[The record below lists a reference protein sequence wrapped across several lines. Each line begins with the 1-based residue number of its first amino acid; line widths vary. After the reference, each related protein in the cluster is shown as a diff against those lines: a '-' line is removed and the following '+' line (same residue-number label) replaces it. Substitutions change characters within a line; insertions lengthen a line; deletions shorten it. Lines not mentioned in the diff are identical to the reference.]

1 MDVQKLITFVQQF
14 IHKFWRSQRRNRMQ
28 VDTATTQPYTVETA
42 KPNPEVT
49 YLGVDLG
56 MGAIKLFG
64 AQGGTQLPSFVAVG
78 SGVQTA
84 RMTGFARQLPAM
96 QIKVGTQPYFVGLSA
111 HDYGRAIE
119 NLDYDRLT
127 ASPEIVA
134 LFYGALTAHIRDYGC
149 FHCPLVCLVGM
160 PLETLTE
167 EQAKTTATAVRK
179 WMKGNHTWQADGQR
193 YQVLVEDVRVT
204 SQPAGALFDYLLDD
218 EGAFV
223 TERKPHMKKELGIV
237 SVGFNTIELLAVR
250 DKSTV
255 QRFTTGSTVGVRRLI
270 ELLNQDNH
278 YSLGELDA
286 LLRSHALDV
295 SDVLP
300 IWAREVN
307 GVIERRWGQ
316 QWRRFERIIVVG
328 GGALLLGDYL
338 MGRFGGKTHLPDQPV
353 LATARGLYKQ
363 ALAQMARQ
371 RGD

>member
-1 MDVQKLITFVQQF
+1 MSLE
-14 IHKFWRSQRRNRMQ
+14 
-28 VDTATTQPYTVETA
+28 TANTQPPVMATA
-42 KPNPEVT
+42 NLHSEVT

-56 MGAIKLFG
+56 MGAIKLYG
-64 AQGGTQLPSFVAVG
+64 DKGGTQLPSFVAVG
-78 SGVQTA
+78 SGLQTA
-84 RMTGFARQLPAM
+84 RMAGFARQAPAL
-96 QIKVGTQPYFVGLSA
+96 QIKVGSQHYFVGLSA

-134 LFYGALTAHIRDYGC
+134 LFYGALTQYIQAYGC
-149 FHCPLVCLVGM
+149 LEQPLVCLVGM

-167 EQAKTTATAVRK
+167 EQAKATAAAVRK
-179 WMKGNHTWQADGQR
+179 WMKGDHTWQADGQC
-193 YQVLVEDVRVT
+193 YEVQVEEIRVT

-218 EGAFV
+218 AGAFV
-223 TERKPHMKKELGIV
+223 AEHKPHMKKELGII

-250 DKSTV
+250 DKATV

-270 ELLNQDNH
+270 ELINQDNH

-286 LLRSHALDV
+286 LLRSQTVDV
-295 SDVLP
+295 SNVLP

-338 MGRFGGKTHLPDQPV
+338 MGRFSGKTYLPEKPV

-363 ALAQMARQ
+363 AVAQMVRQ